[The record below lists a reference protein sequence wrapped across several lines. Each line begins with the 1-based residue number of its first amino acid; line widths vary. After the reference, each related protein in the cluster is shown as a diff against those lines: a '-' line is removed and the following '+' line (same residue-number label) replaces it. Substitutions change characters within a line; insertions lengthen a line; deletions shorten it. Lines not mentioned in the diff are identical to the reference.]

1 MRHGDISSSNDT
13 VGVAVVNY
21 KMPRLHDR
29 AGVLENARKIAD
41 MMIGMKTGLP
51 GMDLVVFPEYSTQG
65 IMYNEEE
72 MYATA
77 ATIPGD
83 ETAIFSAACREADT
97 WGIFSITGEQHEDHP
112 NKPPYNTLILIDNKG
127 EIVQRYRKILPW
139 CPIEGWYPGDTTYVT
154 EGPKGLKIS
163 LIICDDG
170 NAGRLAAGAPPQL
183 RGRCRG
189 VIELVSFV
197 PPVPSLTCWRWARW
211 GKVPGPAAASAPL
224 RTAESAGLTRGCGL
238 VPYAATSAKKTGG
251 CSHSFGRSWCA
262 PRAPRRSS

>member
-21 KMPRLHDR
+21 KMPPRLHDR

-51 GMDLVVFPEYSTQG
+51 PGMDLVVFPPEYSTQG

-97 WGIFSITGEQHEDHP
+97 WGGIFSITGEQHEDHP

-127 EIVQRYRKILPW
+127 EIVQRYRKILP
-139 CPIEGWYPGDTTYVT
+139 
-154 EGPKGLKIS
+154 
-163 LIICDDG
+163 
-170 NAGRLAAGAPPQL
+170 GAPSKGGTRETRRMSPKAR
-183 RGRCRG
+183 RG
-189 VIELVSFV
+189 
-197 PPVPSLTCWRWARW
+197 
-211 GKVPGPAAASAPL
+211 
-224 RTAESAGLTRGCGL
+224 
-238 VPYAATSAKKTGG
+238 
-251 CSHSFGRSWCA
+251 
-262 PRAPRRSS
+262 